1 MISYCGRY
9 LAAREL
15 DPVMR
20 GEFPHTS
27 TQIARQQI
35 VSPHTEDFGDHVKLQ
50 VRNATILVF
59 QSGHRFATGIPP
71 EQLQLHGKAVLCPA
85 FAEAQLADLRTDYV
99 QVRGVVFD
107 ARDPNSLPTA
117 GGCALLHSFVENNVC
132 NSWAD
137 LAKICMLEGQAVVLI
152 RNMKQSE
159 GEILS
164 RKVVARLP
172 HFLPGASFLSSKTN
186 IPALPCP
193 VATTPAPRWHGHQT
207 LCVLRAAYR
216 AGETTSPAQLCAET
230 RFEDATPSLIAAP
243 QLYFKGRNARHR
255 RQGHTSH
262 RHNRLARF

>member
-15 DPVMR
+15 DPIMR

-27 TQIARQQI
+27 TQITRQQI
-35 VSPHTEDFGDHVKLQ
+35 VSPHTEDFGDHEKLQ

-59 QSGHRFATGIPP
+59 QPGHRFATGIPP

-137 LAKICMLEGQAVVLI
+137 LAKICMLESQTALLI
-152 RNMKQSE
+152 RSMRNCEREK
-159 GEILS
+159 LS
-164 RKVVARLP
+164 PQAP
-172 HFLPGASFLSSKTN
+172 LS
-186 IPALPCP
+186 
-193 VATTPAPRWHGHQT
+193 PRSG
-207 LCVLRAAYR
+207 VRFFAAH
-216 AGETTSPAQLCAET
+216 
-230 RFEDATPSLIAAP
+230 RFDI
-243 QLYFKGRNARHR
+243 
-255 RQGHTSH
+255 
-262 RHNRLARF
+262 